1 MPRRCVKC
9 LRIVIKQCPLDNQ
22 HRTEM
27 CFVILF
33 WFCAR
38 AGGLNV
44 VVLSL
49 LVVSW

>member
-1 MPRRCVKC
+1 MLRRCVKC
-9 LRIVIKQCPLDNQ
+9 LRIVIKQCPLDSQ

-33 WFCAR
+33 SLCAR
-38 AGGLNV
+38 AGELSV